1 MQHQAEEKAG
11 SCFGKGFVAY
21 CSLTGQRPGCS
32 REVFTLRFVCSS
44 AKIGRA
50 RRGAHSERNLEKQD
64 LVKME
69 ELLIGAGKSARFGTV
84 RRPANTADTCATGY
98 AVEDVDGPALS
109 ACFDAVMPCL
119 ELLDRISDLGAR
131 FALPRA
137 VSAHK
142 D

>member
-1 MQHQAEEKAG
+1 M
-11 SCFGKGFVAY
+11 
-21 CSLTGQRPGCS
+21 
-32 REVFTLRFVCSS
+32 RFSHSDSS
-44 AKIGRA
+44 AALPSSDAPEEELIL
-50 RRGAHSERNLEKQD
+50 SEILEKQD